1 MSVVGYSGS
10 TWSGETMIPHI
21 RTGGRQTSKSNR
33 NERSG
38 EAAAGREARVATD
51 ARVLRPGKVVI
62 GTITLIS
69 DWRPLTTDHLHHSPS
84 TDQRASDEAPIML
97 APLVQHPEP

>member
-1 MSVVGYSGS
+1 
-10 TWSGETMIPHI
+10 MIPHI

-38 EAAAGREARVATD
+38 EAAAGIEARVATD

-62 GTITLIS
+62 GTRTLIS